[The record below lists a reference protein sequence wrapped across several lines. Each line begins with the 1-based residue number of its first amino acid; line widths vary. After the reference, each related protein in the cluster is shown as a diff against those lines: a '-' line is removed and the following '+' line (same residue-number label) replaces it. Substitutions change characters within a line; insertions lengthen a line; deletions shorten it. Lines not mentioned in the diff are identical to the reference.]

1 MLQGI
6 LFSGIGIFFVLL
18 SYRDEKTRK
27 IELSTSYVMHLK
39 GYIGGIVLIIIG
51 LIYLSKEIFY

>member
-6 LFSGIGIFFVLL
+6 LFSGIGIFLVLL

>member
-18 SYRDEKTRK
+18 SYRDGKTRK
-27 IELSTSYVMHLK
+27 IEQTTSYVMHLK

-51 LIYLSKEIFY
+51 LIYLSKEVFY